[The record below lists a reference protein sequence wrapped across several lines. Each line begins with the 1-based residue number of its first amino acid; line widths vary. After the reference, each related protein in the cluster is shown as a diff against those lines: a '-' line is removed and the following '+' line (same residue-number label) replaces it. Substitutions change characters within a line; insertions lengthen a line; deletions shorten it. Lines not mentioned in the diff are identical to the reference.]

1 MKNAKSAIAVAVMA
15 LMVVPTVHAKK
26 KNSNANSQLSAV
38 SQLSSASNNG
48 ASPQAG
54 GLPATNVRVTAL
66 EAAVTSLQAAV
77 VKLQSDLAAEV
88 AARQAADLQLT
99 NAINAEIAARQAADT
114 ALANQLAAIPMV
126 FATDGAASNIKAAT
140 VTVASKSLPAG
151 TYLLQAAVQMV
162 NSQNSG
168 DANAR
173 CVMRADGNL
182 VADTSD
188 LEFPIL
194 AGAAP
199 NNTLGSTMFAP
210 LQGSYSSASPISVI
224 VECTESNGDN
234 GGLDALVNIAALKV
248 GTLQ

>member
-1 MKNAKSAIAVAVMA
+1 MKNAKSAIALAVMA

-38 SQLSSASNNG
+38 SQLSTASNNG

-66 EAAVTSLQAAV
+66 EGAVASLQAAV
-77 VKLQSDLAAEV
+77 AKLQSDLA
-88 AARQAADLQLT
+88 
-99 NAINAEIAARQAADT
+99 AEIAARQAADT

-126 FATDGAASNIKAAT
+126 FATDGAASNIRGTT
-140 VTVASKSLPAG
+140 VAVASKSLPAG

-188 LEFPIL
+188 LEFPVL
-194 AGAAP
+194 ASTGGSP
-199 NNTLGSTMFAP
+199 NVTLGSTIFAP
-210 LQGSYSSASPISVI
+210 LQGSYSSTSPISVI